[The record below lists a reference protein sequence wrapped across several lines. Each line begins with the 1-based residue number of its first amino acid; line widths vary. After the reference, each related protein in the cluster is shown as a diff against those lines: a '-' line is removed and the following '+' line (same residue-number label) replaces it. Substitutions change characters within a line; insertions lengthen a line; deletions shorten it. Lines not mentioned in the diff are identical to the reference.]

1 MYIYIYISDI
11 LYSKYIC
18 IYIHIYL
25 YTIYLLKDISKT
37 CLTVTRIEKLCQTLV
52 FVFLSNYQFATK
64 TNIYKEIYIQMYI
77 DIDISL
83 YN

>member
-1 MYIYIYISDI
+1 MILHIDMYIYT
-11 LYSKYIC
+11 
-18 IYIHIYL
+18 YL

-37 CLTVTRIEKLCQTLV
+37 CLIVTGIEKLFQTLV
-52 FVFLSNYQFATK
+52 FVFLSNYHFATK

-83 YN
+83 HNSYIIYI